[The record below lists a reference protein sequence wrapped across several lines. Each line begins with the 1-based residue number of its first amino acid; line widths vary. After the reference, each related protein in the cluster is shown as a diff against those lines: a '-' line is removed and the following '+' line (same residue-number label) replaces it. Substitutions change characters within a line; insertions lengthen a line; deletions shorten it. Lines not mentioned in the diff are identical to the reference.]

1 LRTLDFGRS
10 IAVLANLGVIAS
22 LIFLAIEIRDSSIQ
36 ARIATT
42 QEVVAQRTQ
51 WRELIAAD
59 ETLSD
64 IYRRGLEDYQG
75 LSPTEQIRFGVL
87 MESFMFKLSAN
98 IQARDA
104 SLVGL
109 KARDASLVG
118 LNPDFEARSLEGD
131 LLRMLDRP
139 GFRQWWLAADRRGI
153 PSNVVRMAEELDAMT
168 TRH

>member
-1 LRTLDFGRS
+1 MRTLDFGRS

-22 LIFLAIEIRDSSIQ
+22 LIFLGIELRDSSIQ
-36 ARIATT
+36 ARVAAT

-59 ETLSD
+59 ERLSD
-64 IYRRGLEDYQG
+64 IYRRGLEDYRG

-87 MESFMFKLSAN
+87 MESFMFKLSTN
-98 IQARDA
+98 IQ
-104 SLVGL
+104 
-109 KARDASLVG
+109 ARDASLVG

-131 LLRMLDRP
+131 LLRMLDQP
-139 GFRQWWLAADRRGI
+139 GFRQWWMAADRRGI
-153 PSNVVRMAEELDAMT
+153 PSNVIRMAEELDAMT

>member
-109 KARDASLVG
+109 
-118 LNPDFEARSLEGD
+118 NPDFEARSLEGD